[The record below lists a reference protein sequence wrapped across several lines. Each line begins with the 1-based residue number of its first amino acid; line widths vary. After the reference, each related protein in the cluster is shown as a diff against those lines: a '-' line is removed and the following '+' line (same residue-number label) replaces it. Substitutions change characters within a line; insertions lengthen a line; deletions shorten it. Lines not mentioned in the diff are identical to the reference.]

1 MRRRRSESFTV
12 YTARGRGS
20 YRSYAKADSAAR
32 WVAEVTGETVT
43 VVNEGT
49 GQSWEVSVARAARS
63 VVSLP
68 PVVGLPRTRTLAL
81 TA

>member
-1 MRRRRSESFTV
+1 MRRRRSGSFTV
-12 YTARGRGS
+12 YTAHGRGS

-49 GQSWEVSVARAARS
+49 AQSWDVSVARAARS
-63 VVSLP
+63 VVSFP
-68 PVVGLPRTRTLAL
+68 PVVGPPQTRAL
-81 TA
+81 VTTA